1 MSDDFGLW
9 DVFIS
14 MFWFML
20 LITWIWMLIAIFG
33 DIFRD
38 QELSGGAKAMWT
50 VFLIFLPWIG
60 ALSYLIVRGDSMN
73 KRSVQAAQDNE
84 AHFRSY
90 VQSAAGTTSPADELQ
105 KLAELRDSG
114 AITPA
119 DYDKAKTKV
128 LA

>member
-20 LITWIWMLIAIFG
+20 LMTWIWMIIAIFS

-38 QELSGGAKAMWT
+38 RELSGGAKAMWT
-50 VFLIFLPWIG
+50 VLLIFLPWIG

-73 KRSVQAAQDNE
+73 KRSVQAAHDNE
-84 AHFRSY
+84 EHFRSY
-90 VQSAAGTTSPADELQ
+90 VQSAAGTTSPADELK

-114 AITPA
+114 VITPT

>member
-9 DVFIS
+9 DVFLS

-20 LITWIWMLIAIFG
+20 LFAWIWMIIAIFG

-38 QELSGGAKAMWT
+38 RSLGGGAKALWT

-60 ALSYLIVRGDSMN
+60 ALSYLIARGNSMN
-73 KRSVQAAQDNE
+73 ERTAQAARQQEDT
-84 AHFRSY
+84 FRSY
-90 VQSAAGTTSPADELQ
+90 VQNAAGTTSPADELK

-114 AITPA
+114 VITSA
-119 DYDKAKTKV
+119 DYDQAKAKV